1 MANGICGENK
11 FKTSNSIESETKNVE
26 YFATNFFGDPDKE
39 NVIVVDTP
47 AIGDNRH
54 IYPTNLNNI
63 FESLKIIGY
72 VHSFVIVINSQN
84 PIFDEHL

>member
-1 MANGICGENK
+1 MANGISGENK

-47 AIGDNRH
+47 AID
-54 IYPTNLNNI
+54 PTNLHNI

-72 VHSFVIVINSQN
+72 VHSFVIVINSQYRV
-84 PIFDEHL
+84 FDEHL